1 MPFPFTLVTR
11 FKVFTSADAELEP
24 TVAAGK
30 DGRFSIEWEAA
41 PTGGD
46 IRSYVFQGSTIVGDG
61 GGGSIP
67 GLGTGTA
74 TVEQNPDTA
83 FLNNGAHVL
92 VYEQVL
98 GGNRDIYLRYHIK
111 NADGTYT
118 LQNGNVLVNSA
129 TVGDQ
134 FRPEI
139 TALAGG
145 GFVVGWEDNN
155 DTTIKLQRYDSSGVA
170 LGAVIS
176 VAARS
181 GQVLGSYSFDLT
193 ALNNGGFAIAYRGD
207 GGLQTSKISAFTD
220 TGVPI
225 VSALDSSAQVV
236 GATHG
241 GTSLTQLANGDIAAV
256 WYDSDGGGVGYRL
269 FNAGFVSLTGDLLI
283 SNTGLTG
290 AIGEIPRVAATLDG
304 RFMVVFSNF
313 GSFGGVYGQMV
324 NANGTL
330 DGAAV
335 LLSTGNTTTAG
346 DPEIETTA
354 DGRLVVS
361 WQEAGDVYAAVYD
374 PRTAAL
380 SLAGT
385 SGNDN
390 YVGSAFGDTIYGLGG
405 NDRLFGG
412 DGFDLL
418 IGGEG
423 NDTLEGGLQTDTLY
437 GGNGDDVLYGATE
450 AGPTGSAASKL
461 ILGEVGNDTL
471 VGASGSDTLYGGA
484 DNDSLTG
491 NNGDDSLYGETGND
505 VLDGGIGLDQL
516 FGGDGGD
523 FILGGNNNDTLDGG
537 AGNDI
542 LFGDADDDTVS
553 GGDGVDYVYGG
564 TGNNSLFGGADLDIL
579 VSEGNSDTMDGGTGQ
594 NYYYRLAIGASTI
607 NGGSGVDIFVGGS
620 FNSFNTFNG
629 NDGDDYALG
638 GAGNELLRGG
648 AGNDILIGG
657 GNNDSLDGGSG
668 VNYLYADGFGSDRI
682 NVNAAVGGT
691 QLLVQFEAGGVNDFV
706 ALSNSNLANF
716 AAFQVLQAN
725 LGVVIS
731 NNLLQNTAAGAVLT
745 LYLGSPNQ
753 TDIWFLGTLAAGLT
767 SADFSII

>member
-1 MPFPFTLVTR
+1 MPFPGTLVTR

-41 PTGGD
+41 LTGGD
-46 IRSYVFQGSTIVGDG
+46 IRSYVYAGSTI
-61 GGGSIP
+61 
-67 GLGTGTA
+67 GTGGVGAVGSFGIATA
-74 TVEQNPDTA
+74 FVEQKPDTA
-83 FLNNGAHVL
+83 FLNNGARVL
-92 VYEQVL
+92 VFEQVV

-129 TVGDQ
+129 TTGNQ

-139 TALAGG
+139 TALTGG
-145 GFVVGWEDNN
+145 GFVVGWEDQN
-155 DTTIKLQRYDSSGVA
+155 DNTIKLQRYDASGVA
-170 LGAVIS
+170 LGAVLS
-176 VAARS
+176 VAVNV
-181 GQVLGSYSFDLT
+181 GQVSGTYSFDLT
-193 ALNNGGFAIAYRGD
+193 ALNNGGFAIGYVGN
-207 GGLQTSKISAFTD
+207 GGPQPIKISAFTD

-225 VSALDSSAQVV
+225 VSALDASAQAV
-236 GATHG
+236 GAGHG
-241 GTSLTQLANGDIAAV
+241 TASLTQLANGDIVAV
-256 WYDSDGGGVGYRL
+256 WHDADGGGVGYRL
-269 FNAGFVSLTGDLLI
+269 FTSGFISITGDLLI
-283 SNTGLTG
+283 PGQTG
-290 AIGEIPRVAATLDG
+290 ASGDIPRVAATLDG
-304 RFMVVFSNF
+304 RFMVVFSSF
-313 GSFGGVYGQMV
+313 GAVGGVYGQMV
-324 NANGTL
+324 GANGVP

-346 DPEIETTA
+346 EAEIETTA

-361 WQEAGDVYAAVYD
+361 WQEAGDVYAAIYD

-380 SLAGT
+380 NFAGT

-390 YVGSAFGDTIYGLGG
+390 YVGGDFGDTIYGLGG
-405 NDRLFGG
+405 NDRLYGG
-412 DGFDLL
+412 VGADLL
-418 IGGEG
+418 IGGDG
-423 NDTLEGGLQTDTLY
+423 NDTLEGETGGDTLY

-516 FGGDGGD
+516 FGGDGAD
-523 FILGGNNNDTLDGG
+523 FILGGQGNDTLDGG

-579 VSEGNSDTMDGGTGQ
+579 VSEGSSDTMDGGTGQ